1 MRHKGLSR
9 TGDTMVGTLIM
20 FLIPLAFTG
29 IMYVALSVIT
39 AILWVLKQLP
49 GIALLGVL
57 ILAVC
62 LILKRW

>member
-9 TGDTMVGTLIM
+9 TGDAMVGTLII
-20 FLIPLAFTG
+20 FLVPLVFTG
-29 IMYVALSVIT
+29 IMYVALSVIA

>member
-1 MRHKGLSR
+1 MRHNGLNR
-9 TGDTMVGTLIM
+9 TGDAIVGTLIM
-20 FLIPLAFTG
+20 FLIPLVFTG
-29 IMYVALSVIT
+29 IMYAALSVIA

>member
-9 TGDTMVGTLIM
+9 TGDAMAGTLIM
-20 FLIPLAFTG
+20 FLIPLVFTG
-29 IMYVALSVIT
+29 IMYITLSVIT

>member
-9 TGDTMVGTLIM
+9 TGDAMTGTLIM
-20 FLIPLAFTG
+20 FLIPLVFTG

>member
-9 TGDTMVGTLIM
+9 TGDAMVGALIM
-20 FLIPLAFTG
+20 FLVPLVFTG

>member
-1 MRHKGLSR
+1 MRHKGLNR
-9 TGDTMVGTLIM
+9 TGDAMTGTLIM
-20 FLIPLAFTG
+20 FLIPLVFTG

>member
-1 MRHKGLSR
+1 MKHKGLSR
-9 TGDTMVGTLIM
+9 TGDAMTGTLIM
-20 FLIPLAFTG
+20 FLIPLVFTG

>member
-1 MRHKGLSR
+1 MRHRGLSR
-9 TGDTMVGTLIM
+9 TGDAMTGTLIM
-20 FLIPLAFTG
+20 FLIPLVFTG

>member
-9 TGDTMVGTLIM
+9 TGDVMVGTLIM

-29 IMYVALSVIT
+29 IMYVALSVIA